1 MATTESVAARCRS
14 GSCSTRSHPD
24 IAPSPGSAASSS
36 RWKWVEPEWLIAN
49 VVEFRRA
56 GVRTGAGNPVSDLFT
71 AAAEQHL
78 RSHAP
83 LAARLRPRTLDD
95 VVGQDHL
102 VGPGKP
108 LRRLVEQDRL
118 TSAIFWGPPGTGK
131 TTLALAVAGSTKRV
145 FEQMSAVNA
154 GIKDVRDVIERARQR
169 IGEHGRG
176 TILFLDEIH
185 RFNKAQQDGLLPGRR
200 GRHVD
205 DDRSDDREPVL
216 RGQPATAQ
224 PEHAV
229 PPGAAGP

>member
-1 MATTESVAARCRS
+1 M
-14 GSCSTRSHPD
+14 
-24 IAPSPGSAASSS
+24 
-36 RWKWVEPEWLIAN
+36 
-49 VVEFRRA
+49 
-56 GVRTGAGNPVSDLFT
+56 SDLFT

-154 GIKDVRDVIERARQR
+154 GVKDVREVIERAGSGSASTVAARSCSSTR
-169 IGEHGRG
+169 STGSTRPSRTHCC
-176 TILFLDEIH
+176 
-185 RFNKAQQDGLLPGRR
+185 RR
-200 GRHVD
+200 SR
-205 DDRSDDREPVL
+205 
-216 RGQPATAQ
+216 TAR
-224 PEHAV
+224 
-229 PPGAAGP
+229 